1 MDWQWFSL
9 FSMVSINT
17 IVNLYRLW
25 DYKRKKPNETS

>member
-25 DYKRKKPNETS
+25 DYKRKTPNETS